1 MYTENIQKTSVYN
14 NQIKKGYNE
23 KIFVPLKYERRDENQ
38 GKLSQLS
45 KDNQNVLMKQPSIS
59 SSCSVM
65 NGLRDPNIYRS

>member
-1 MYTENIQKTSVYN
+1 MYTENNQKTNVYN
-14 NQIKKGYNE
+14 NQIKMGYNE

-38 GKLSQLS
+38 GKPSQLS